1 MTPMPMSPSSPAG
14 DPNSLIELL
23 LKAFKEEVFTA
34 GFTISDQ
41 SQELVRK
48 MVIKGVHELVKHTT
62 QTYQV
67 RQAEQDIRTFAQ
79 QMISA
84 ARADGRRELKETD
97 YFSTFS
103 FLCPLWPFC

>member
-1 MTPMPMSPSSPAG
+1 MTSMPMSPSNPAR

-23 LKAFKEEVFTA
+23 LRAFREELFAA

-41 SQELVRK
+41 SQQLVRK
-48 MVIKGVHELVKHTT
+48 LVIKGVQELIKQTT
-62 QTYQV
+62 QAHQV
-67 RQAEQDIRTFAQ
+67 KQAEEDIRTFAQ

-84 ARADGRRELKETD
+84 ARADGRRELKEMD
-97 YFSTFS
+97 YFSTLS